1 MNLKRIILCFSAFII
16 VLATYFLVAKSE
28 DNNVYNSE
36 DGSNIIY
43 QTDYLLYKHNINT
56 TNDVTLLQNGI
67 KEIEEENIKEIK
79 TEEFK
84 TKLEELNTTI
94 TDKKEWLLKY
104 KDLVNEYSEWVE
116 APKTIYD
123 AFSSEEIYLMQRC
136 VETETFQHD
145 FNSKCNVAS
154 VIFNR
159 LNHSGFPDTVN
170 KVIVPVQFAFSKK
183 NISEDTKLALEY
195 VFLRGDTAQGAIFFH
210 SNSYKPTFCGASY
223 LFTDEAGHHFYIK

>member
-159 LNHSGFPDTVN
+159 LNHKDFPDTIN
-170 KVIVPVQFAFSKK
+170 KIIVPVQFAFSKK
-183 NISEDTKLALEY
+183 QISEDTKLALEY
-195 VFLRGDTAQGAIFFH
+195 VFLKGDTVQGAIFFH
-210 SNSYKPTFCGASY
+210 SNSYKATFCGASY
-223 LFTDEAGHHFYIK
+223 LFTDDAGHHFYIK